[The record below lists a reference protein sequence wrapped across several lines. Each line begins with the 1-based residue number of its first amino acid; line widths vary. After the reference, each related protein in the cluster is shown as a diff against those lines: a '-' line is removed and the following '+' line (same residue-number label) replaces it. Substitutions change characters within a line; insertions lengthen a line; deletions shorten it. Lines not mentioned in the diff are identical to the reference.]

1 MNDVLLAIARD
12 LPSTAVLI
20 LFVYVTSM
28 QYREAL
34 TLLKEHLEDISN
46 LLAEC
51 LKSKDAP

>member
-34 TLLKEHLEDISN
+34 ALLKEHLEDISN

>member
-1 MNDVLLAIARD
+1 MDELILALAKD
-12 LPSTAVLI
+12 LPSTAVLL

>member
-51 LKSKDAP
+51 LKGKDTP

>member
-34 TLLKEHLEDISN
+34 TLIKEHLEDISN

-51 LKSKDAP
+51 LKRKDAP